1 MTAQTLPECFLH
13 TTSTFPDRPAY
24 ATQVKG
30 SYQFLSWKETRERVF
45 TIAAGLLELGLKPG
59 DRLGI
64 LAPNRL
70 EWMLADM
77 GALLVGIVV
86 VPVYPSLPAGQVGGI
101 LADCRANAVVVSD
114 KEQLEKIA
122 ALRGRLVELQ
132 HVIRMPDC
140 PEMDAGPGLKGW
152 DLLVSLGDQRRGRL
166 PEEIEQLAR
175 GHRSDEV
182 FTFIYTSGTTGDQKG
197 VMLTHRNILHNVA
210 GACENFPV
218 CETDSFLSFLPLS
231 HVFERMAGYYFPM
244 CVGALVLYAR
254 DMSTVGEDLT
264 RARPTVMISVPRL
277 FEKIHARIMD
287 NVDTGPKVKQKLFA
301 WALTVGARLADLAQQ
316 GKKPRGLLALQVA
329 IADRLVFSR
338 IRQKTGGRLRFM
350 VSGGAP
356 LARFLGDFFL
366 GAGMRIVEGYGLT
379 ESSPVI
385 TANTLVSFR
394 FGTVGHPFPGVEVKI
409 APDGEI
415 LARGPNI
422 MAGYYNNPDA
432 TREAIVD
439 GWLHTGD
446 IGHFDPQGFLRITDR
461 KKNLI
466 VTSGGK
472 NVAPQPIEKLLCRS
486 PLIEQCMLIGDRRN
500 FISALIV
507 PNFERLQAMMGGPAR
522 SLSTEE
528 IAEHPDVYKRI
539 EDEIRN
545 LSGEL
550 ARHEQVRRF
559 VLLGNEFSIDA
570 GELTP
575 KLEVKRHFVVGKY
588 HDLIEQMYTVEA

>member
-1 MTAQTLPECFLH
+1 
-13 TTSTFPDRPAY
+13 
-24 ATQVKG
+24 
-30 SYQFLSWKETRERVF
+30 
-45 TIAAGLLELGLKPG
+45 
-59 DRLGI
+59 
-64 LAPNRL
+64 
-70 EWMLADM
+70 
-77 GALLVGIVV
+77 
-86 VPVYPSLPAGQVGGI
+86 
-101 LADCRANAVVVSD
+101 
-114 KEQLEKIA
+114 
-122 ALRGRLVELQ
+122 
-132 HVIRMPDC
+132 
-140 PEMDAGPGLKGW
+140 
-152 DLLVSLGDQRRGRL
+152 
-166 PEEIEQLAR
+166 
-175 GHRSDEV
+175 
-182 FTFIYTSGTTGDQKG
+182 
-197 VMLTHRNILHNVA
+197 
-210 GACENFPV
+210 
-218 CETDSFLSFLPLS
+218 
-231 HVFERMAGYYFPM
+231 
-244 CVGALVLYAR
+244 
-254 DMSTVGEDLT
+254 
-264 RARPTVMISVPRL
+264 
-277 FEKIHARIMD
+277 
-287 NVDTGPKVKQKLFA
+287 
-301 WALTVGARLADLAQQ
+301 
-316 GKKPRGLLALQVA
+316 
-329 IADRLVFSR
+329 
-338 IRQKTGGRLRFM
+338 
-350 VSGGAP
+350 
-356 LARFLGDFFL
+356 
-366 GAGMRIVEGYGLT
+366 MRIVEGYGLT